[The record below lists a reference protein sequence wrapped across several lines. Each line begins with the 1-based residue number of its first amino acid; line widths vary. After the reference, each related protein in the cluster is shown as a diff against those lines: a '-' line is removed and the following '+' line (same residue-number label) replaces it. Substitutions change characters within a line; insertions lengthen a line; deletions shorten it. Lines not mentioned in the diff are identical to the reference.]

1 MAFGGSTDTSR
12 LLCIHCGGT
21 HPPGMRRCPSTGR
34 ALGGDP
40 RLIGQLIGRRYRV
53 LRVLGEGPFGASYK
67 AEHVTV
73 GRLVSLRILRAELVA
88 NPSVLNRF
96 FREARLVGS
105 VTHERLQPVIDAG
118 LSDDGLAYVAYQYE
132 RGRSLARAF
141 AHNTEFSFKRAATL
155 TCEILEGL
163 EAIHNSGFVHRALM
177 PDSVILRRGASGIEH
192 ALLTNFGAATF
203 EERGD
208 DGPFSPPSR
217 PRSFSRGPYTLPP
230 HAYSVKPDRR
240 EDLFATGVIFSAML
254 SPGGIPRFGGDLIAL
269 GVPAAI
275 EAIVARAIHPSIDA
289 RWASSRE
296 MRAQIRPYAEIVRD
310 DIASVTET
318 VVNDLRVLRNRERVL
333 DVIPARL
340 RLESSNS
347 TMASGLAGALIRALQ
362 KETGG
367 RWNEI
372 AHRVPGIDKFLELT
386 PQTGPIPATPIIAA
400 LEEADALCGVDD
412 RLFCVIIG
420 ERAGNDELNTLFQ
433 EMLGGAPTPEFL
445 FDGLSSLW
453 PKVIGQGIPQA
464 RQVGRGYGRFE
475 VRDQLEPSF
484 ALCSA
489 LAGVIKAG
497 LEHLGAQAVEVS
509 KTACEAVGD
518 PACMFNV
525 TWMS

>member
-1 MAFGGSTDTSR
+1 MAHGGMTDNSR

-40 RLIGQLIGRRYRV
+40 RLIGQLIARRYRV

-67 AEHVTV
+67 AEHVNV
-73 GRLVSLRILRAELVA
+73 GRIVSLRILRAELVA
-88 NPSVLNRF
+88 NPNVLNRF

-105 VTHERLQPVIDAG
+105 VTHERLQPVVDAG

-163 EAIHNSGFVHRALM
+163 EAIHTSGFVHRALM
-177 PDSVILRRGASGIEH
+177 PDSVLLRRGASGVEH
-192 ALLTNFGAATF
+192 AMLTNFGAATF
-203 EERGD
+203 ESRDE

-217 PRSFSRGPYTLPP
+217 PHSHLRGPYTLPD
-230 HAYSVKPDRR
+230 HARSSKPDRR
-240 EDLFATGVIFSAML
+240 EDLFATGVLLAAML

-269 GVPAAI
+269 GVPAAL
-275 EAIVARAIHPSIDA
+275 EAIVARATHNRIDA
-289 RWASSRE
+289 RYPSARE
-296 MRAQIRPYAEIVRD
+296 MRLQVRPFAEIVRD

-340 RLESSNS
+340 RLESSNA
-347 TMASGLAGALIRALQ
+347 TMGSGLAGALVRALKQ
-362 KETGG
+362 ETGA
-367 RWNEI
+367 RWNEVV
-372 AHRVPGIDKFLELT
+372 HRVPGIEKMLELT
-386 PQTGPIPATPIIAA
+386 PDTGPIPATPVMAA

-412 RLFCVIIG
+412 RLFCVIVG
-420 ERAGNDELNTLFQ
+420 ERAGNDELNELFQ
-433 EMLGGAPTPEFL
+433 NMLGGAPTPEFL
-445 FDGLSSLW
+445 FDALSSLW
-453 PKVIGQGIPQA
+453 PKIVGQGVPQA

-484 ALCSA
+484 AMCCA
-489 LAGVIKAG
+489 VAGVLKAG
-497 LEHLGAQAVEVS
+497 LEHLGAHTVEVS

-518 PACMFNV
+518 PACMFTV
-525 TWMS
+525 TWIS

>member
-1 MAFGGSTDTSR
+1 MAHGGSTDTSR

-40 RLIGQLIGRRYRV
+40 RLIGQLIGRRYRI

-73 GRLVSLRILRAELVA
+73 GRLVSLRILRAELVT
-88 NPSVLNRF
+88 NPVVLNRF

-105 VTHERLQPVIDAG
+105 VTHERLQPVVDAG

-141 AHNTEFSFKRAATL
+141 AHNTEFSVKQAATL
-155 TCEILEGL
+155 TSEILEGL
-163 EAIHNSGFVHRALM
+163 EAIHSSGFVHRALM
-177 PDSVILRRGASGIEH
+177 PDSVILLRGASGVEH
-192 ALLTNFGAATF
+192 AMLTNFGAATF
-203 EERGD
+203 EDRGEE
-208 DGPFSPPSR
+208 GPLATPGRPS
-217 PRSFSRGPYTLPP
+217 SFSRGPYTLPP
-230 HAYSVKPDRR
+230 HAHSPKPDRR
-240 EDLFATGVIFSAML
+240 EDLFATGVLLAAML

-269 GVPAAI
+269 GVPAAV
-275 EAIVARAIHPSIDA
+275 EALVARATHPHVEA
-289 RWASSRE
+289 RWTSAQE
-296 MRAQIRPYAEIVRD
+296 MRAQLRPYAEYVQD

-318 VVNDLRVLRNRERVL
+318 VINDLRVLRNRERVL

-340 RLESSNS
+340 RLDASSS
-347 TMASGLAGALIRALQ
+347 TMASSLGGALVRAMKQ
-362 KETGG
+362 ECGE

-372 AHRVPGIDKFLELT
+372 VHRVPGIDRMLDIT
-386 PQTGPIPATPIIAA
+386 PDTGPIPATPVMAA
-400 LEEADALCGVDD
+400 LEEADSLCGVDD
-412 RLFCVIIG
+412 RLFCVIVG
-420 ERAGNDELNTLFQ
+420 ERAGKDELNALFQ
-433 EMLGGAPTPEFL
+433 KMLGGAPTPEFL
-445 FDGLSSLW
+445 FDGLSHLW
-453 PKVIGQGIPQA
+453 PKVVGQGIPHA

-475 VRDQLEPSF
+475 IRDQLEPSF
-484 ALCSA
+484 AMCSA

>member
-1 MAFGGSTDTSR
+1 MAQGRTFDDSR

-73 GRLVSLRILRAELVA
+73 GRLVSLRILRPELVA

-105 VTHERLQPVIDAG
+105 VTHERLQPVVDAG

-141 AHNTEFSFKRAATL
+141 AHNTEFGCKRAATI

-177 PDSVILRRGASGIEH
+177 PDSVILRRGSSGVEH
-192 ALLTNFGAATF
+192 AMLTNFGAATF
-203 EERGD
+203 EERGG
-208 DGPFSPPSR
+208 DGPLSPPSR
-217 PRSFSRGPYTLPP
+217 PASYSRGPYTLPA
-230 HAYSVKPDRR
+230 HARSAKPDRR
-240 EDLFATGVIFSAML
+240 EDIFAAGVLLAAML

-269 GVPAAI
+269 GVPPAL
-275 EAIVARAIHPSIDA
+275 EAIVARATHPRVEA
-289 RWASSRE
+289 RWSSSWE
-296 MRAQIRPYAEIVRD
+296 MRSQVRPYAEIVRD

-340 RLESSNS
+340 RLESASS
-347 TMASGLAGALIRALQ
+347 TMASGLAGALIRALK
-362 KETGG
+362 KETGA
-367 RWNEI
+367 RWGEI
-372 AHRVPGIDKFLELT
+372 AHRVPGIEQMLELT
-386 PQTGPIPATPIIAA
+386 PETGPIPATPVMAA

-420 ERAGNDELNTLFQ
+420 ERAGNDELNALFQ
-433 EMLGGAPTPEFL
+433 KMLGGAPTPEFL

-453 PKVIGQGIPQA
+453 PKVIGQGVPQA

-489 LAGVIKAG
+489 LAGVLKAG